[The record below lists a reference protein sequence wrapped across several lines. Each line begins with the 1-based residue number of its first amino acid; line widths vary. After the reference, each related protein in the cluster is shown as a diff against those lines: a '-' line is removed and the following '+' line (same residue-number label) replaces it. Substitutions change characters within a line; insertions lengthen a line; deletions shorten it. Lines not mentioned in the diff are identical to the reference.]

1 MSETRNRNRPDSKPG
16 LPWGPN
22 IPTVRISMANE
33 IVRWAIFM
41 RDFGKCVLVRLY
53 GGGIRRRLMTWGL
66 SLFGLAL
73 TIVVVA
79 GYSYTVSQI
88 KKDAAELQMEI
99 ASVTAERIRDFV
111 RRKLDR
117 FSDTANAISLYPL
130 GSKEQQLLVSLLAK
144 NDASITD
151 ASIIDAQGMEVLK
164 VSDRRVYFPSDLS
177 DQSKSTKF
185 NKAIKGEDY
194 ISSVHTSDQ
203 FQPYV
208 TMAIPLWGSA
218 QSVVGV
224 VAAEADL
231 SFLWEVIGKIHF
243 GSAGYGYLVDEHGNL
258 IAHKDGA
265 LVLKK
270 MKLGELDKVREFLR
284 NPTRSDLNPAR
295 KGRGLMDTPV
305 LATYAPVPE
314 LGWGVVL
321 EEPLDAALANVEKL
335 KRYAVVLLVVGLA
348 VGAVIIA
355 WVSSRMTGPILEL
368 RQGAATIGAGNLEH
382 RTIIKTGD
390 EIQELADEFN
400 KMTDALQNSYATL
413 EQQVEQR
420 TKEISAL
427 YGVTTAV
434 NQSLAL
440 EDILNAVIAK
450 TTEIFHFESTRVFLF
465 NDEMEELQLRASFE
479 VDSEHLTGIRVLK
492 RGQGVIGHVAES
504 GEPMMFEDVRTD
516 PRYAALSAT
525 KATLNANLGFF
536 AVFPIKT
543 QAHVFG
549 IILFSSRSPRK
560 LTDDETRLLTS
571 MSEHLAVAVE
581 KASLF
586 RQSETRSRQL
596 SVLNTIGAAVS
607 RSLNLEMILNEAI
620 GKMIERLNFDASWIY
635 ILEPSG
641 KELSL
646 KAYKGLSEDIA
657 RSIAKR
663 NLSAGVTAK
672 IFETGERL
680 VFEDFQNDTTY
691 SHLSAR
697 RKMGSL
703 GFASAAGFPI
713 KANEKVIGV
722 LHLANKTRRHF
733 AADELQLI
741 ESLAQEIGVAA
752 ENARL
757 FEQVNQQSTE
767 LGQMNRELQEASKA
781 KDEFLNVMS
790 HELRTPLNVITGY
803 AEVLSQG
810 ILGEI
815 QREQL
820 HAVKTISYQSKEL
833 LRMINEILQVGSIEA
848 GKVKANL
855 AAVNILDFLAELR
868 SGYEILS
875 KKEISLH
882 WDIPS
887 RLPVV
892 KTDGEKL
899 KHVLQNLVNNAIK
912 FTENGSVTVSA
923 RSISKAIEFEVKD
936 TGIGMPR
943 DMLPSIFQMFRQLDS
958 SNTRSYGGSGVGLY
972 IVKKFVD
979 LLGGKIKVDSALG
992 QGSTFTVI
1000 LPLDVS
1006 ETSSANPREHLA
1018 VKLAG

>member
-1 MSETRNRNRPDSKPG
+1 MGGTRNRSRPDSKRPLG
-16 LPWGPN
+16 LN
-22 IPTVRISMANE
+22 IPTVRISMMNE
-33 IVRWAIFM
+33 IVQWALFM
-41 RDFGKCVLVRLY
+41 RDFGKSVLVRLY
-53 GGGIRRRLMTWGL
+53 GGGIRRRLMMWGL
-66 SLFGLAL
+66 SLFGIAL
-73 TIVVVA
+73 TVVVVA

-88 KKDAAELQMEI
+88 KKDAAQLQMEI

-111 RRKLDR
+111 QRKIER
-117 FSDTANAISLYPL
+117 FSDTADAVSLYHL
-130 GSKEQQLLVSLLAK
+130 GSKEQQLLTALLVK
-144 NDASITD
+144 NDNSLSE
-151 ASIIDAQGMEVLK
+151 ASIIDAQGMEVVK
-164 VSDRRVYFPSDLS
+164 VSDRKVYFRSDLS
-177 DQSKSTKF
+177 DQSKSAKF
-185 NKAIKGEDY
+185 SKAIKGEDY
-194 ISSVHTSDQ
+194 ISPVYTSDRA
-203 FQPYV
+203 QPYV
-208 TMAIPLWGSA
+208 TVAIPLWGTA
-218 QSVVGV
+218 QSIVGV
-224 VAAEADL
+224 VSAEADL
-231 SFLWEVIGKIHF
+231 SFLWEVIGKIQF
-243 GSAGYGYLVDEHGNL
+243 GTAGYAYLVDAYGNL
-258 IAHKDGA
+258 IAHKDAA
-265 LVLKK
+265 LVLKGIDLRHVDGVK
-270 MKLGELDKVREFLR
+270 NFLR
-284 NPTRSDLNPAR
+284 NPRRSDVTPAQE
-295 KGRGLMDTPV
+295 GQGLTDRPV
-305 LATYAPVPE
+305 LATYAPVSD
-314 LGWGVVL
+314 LGWGVIL
-321 EEPLDAALANVEKL
+321 EEPLDAALANVEIL

-348 VGAVIIA
+348 VGAVTIA

-382 RTIIKTGD
+382 RTSIQTGD
-390 EIQELADEFN
+390 EIEDLADEFN

-413 EQQVEQR
+413 EQKVEQR

-440 EDILNAVIAK
+440 ETILNAVITK
-450 TTEIFHFESTRVFLF
+450 TTEMFHFESTRVLLF
-465 NDEMEELQLRASFE
+465 DDEMKTLELRASFE
-479 VDSEHLTGIRVLK
+479 VDREHSTDIQALK

-525 KATLNANLGFF
+525 KATLNAKLGFF

-543 QAHVFG
+543 QAQVFG
-549 IILFSSRSPRK
+549 VILFSARSPRK
-560 LTDDETRLLTS
+560 LTNDETRLLTS

-607 RSLNLEMILNEAI
+607 RSLNLEMVLNEAI
-620 GKMIERLNFDASWIY
+620 ERMIEALNFDASWIY
-635 ILEPSG
+635 ILDPSRA
-641 KELSL
+641 ELSL
-646 KAYKGLSEDIA
+646 KAYKGFGEDVA
-657 RSIAKR
+657 RSIGRR
-663 NLSAGVTAK
+663 NLSAGVTTE

-691 SHLSAR
+691 QHLSAR
-697 RKMGSL
+697 HKIASL

-722 LHLANKTRRHF
+722 LHLASKTGRHF
-733 AADELQLI
+733 ATDELQLI
-741 ESLAQEIGVAA
+741 ESIAQEIGVAA

-757 FEQVNQQSTE
+757 FEQVNQQTAE
-767 LGQMNRELQEASKA
+767 LGQMNRELQEANQA

-810 ILGEI
+810 VLGEI
-815 QREQL
+815 QREQM
-820 HAVKTISYQSKEL
+820 HAVKTISYQSREL

-848 GKVKANL
+848 GKVKANCEDM
-855 AAVNILDFLAELR
+855 NMLDFLVELR
-868 SGYEILS
+868 SGYEILL

-882 WDIPS
+882 WNIPS
-887 RLPVV
+887 RLPIVR
-892 KTDGEKL
+892 TDREKL
-899 KHVLQNLVNNAIK
+899 KHVLQNLINNAIK

-923 RSISKAIEFEVKD
+923 GCISKALEFKVRD
-936 TGIGMPR
+936 TGIGMPQ

-979 LLGGKIKVDSALG
+979 LLGGKIEVESALG
-992 QGSTFTVI
+992 EGSTFTVV
-1000 LPLDVS
+1000 LPLDFS
-1006 ETSSANPREHLA
+1006 ETSHESLREDPA